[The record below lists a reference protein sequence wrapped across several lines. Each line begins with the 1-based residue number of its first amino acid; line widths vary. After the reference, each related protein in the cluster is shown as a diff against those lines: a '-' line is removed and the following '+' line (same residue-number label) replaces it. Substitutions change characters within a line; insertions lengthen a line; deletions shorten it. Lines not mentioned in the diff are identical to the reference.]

1 MLVSVIIPTSNGAQ
15 TLGRVLRSVL
25 SQDYENMEILII
37 DNGSKDNTEELV
49 KGLLT
54 ESNRQIRYYKYPHK
68 LVHAGAINEGI
79 KRALGKMIIV
89 LHDDVVLC
97 QNNWVSSMIQLF
109 EDQRVGVA
117 SSLFITD
124 PKDLKGID
132 RVFSYVYILGWHEP
146 SDNLQVQPV
155 MYTGL
160 NNDVIRREVIER
172 IGLLDNT
179 YKYGM
184 HDLDFSEKVRK
195 YGWNIVLNS
204 KVYVKHL
211 LSFYQRSLKSHI
223 IKAWQYGFP
232 SYLILRRY
240 RYLPNLDN
248 LLFFLML
255 ILFFASFIIPFKF
268 VLFTSLILLILSF
281 FTEQPNFYGKSKFW
295 IRFRKILIS
304 FVVAIALVL
313 IWKNMFFIGIGMTVP
328 LYRALNNALICHRE
342 TKDPRCTLQVPFFY
356 ILWSLINGIAVSSG
370 IFIFPIRNGIERLSP
385 P

>member
-1 MLVSVIIPTSNGAQ
+1 MLVSIIIPTSNGAQ

-37 DNGSKDNTEELV
+37 DNGSEDNTEEV
-49 KGLLT
+49 VQGLMS
-54 ESNRQIRYYKYPHK
+54 ESNREIRYYKYQHK
-68 LVHAGAINEGI
+68 LGHAGAINEGI

-97 QNNWVSSMIQLF
+97 QNNWVSSMIRLF
-109 EDQRVGVA
+109 EDQKVGVA

-146 SDNLQVQPV
+146 NNNLQVQPV

-160 NNDVIRREVIER
+160 NNDMIRGEVIER

-184 HDLDFSEKVRK
+184 HDLDFSEKVRR
-195 YGWNIVLNS
+195 YGWNIVLNP
-204 KVYVKHL
+204 KVHAKHL
-211 LSFYQRSLKSHI
+211 LSFYQRSLKSHL

-232 SYLILRRY
+232 SYLMMRRY
-240 RYLPNLDN
+240 GYLPNLDN

-255 ILFFASFIIPFKF
+255 ILFFASFILPFKF
-268 VLFTSLILLILSF
+268 VLFTTFILLTFSF
-281 FTEQPNFYGKSKFW
+281 FVEQPNFYGKSKFW
-295 IRFRKILIS
+295 IRFKKVLIS
-304 FVVAIALVL
+304 LAAAIALTL
-313 IWKNMFFIGIGMTVP
+313 IWKNLFFIGIGMTVP
-328 LYRALNNALICHRE
+328 LYRALNNSLACYKE
-342 TKDPRCTLQVPFFY
+342 TKDLKCTLQIPFFY
-356 ILWSLINGIAVSSG
+356 ILWSLINGAAVFSG
-370 IFIFPIRNGIERLSP
+370 ILIFPIKTI
-385 P
+385 